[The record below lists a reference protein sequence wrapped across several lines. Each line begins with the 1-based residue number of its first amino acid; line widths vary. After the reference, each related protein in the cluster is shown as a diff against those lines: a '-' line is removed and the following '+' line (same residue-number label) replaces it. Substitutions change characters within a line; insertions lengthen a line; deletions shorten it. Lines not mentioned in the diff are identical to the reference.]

1 MNINDVLEELYF
13 RVRTT
18 DTISWPFIFET
29 NGSLHIAVVS
39 YLETKQQPFEIYGI
53 SRFISYNNNTVNVQ
67 NCKQFKK
74 RNRIIIDNP
83 KELVSKEELLQ
94 LEKAYFATLE
104 ALANNFHSE
113 NRQQYIDKFKE
124 AFRDVVPVEYYELY
138 RRACPEF
145 MNMLNL

>member
-39 YLETKQQPFEIYGI
+39 YLETKHQPFEIYGI

-104 ALANNFHSE
+104 ALIILFLLSPGWTE
-113 NRQQYIDKFKE
+113 NPLIFTTAAAALKFSYSIPPTSPPST
-124 AFRDVVPVEYYELY
+124 V
-138 RRACPEF
+138 
-145 MNMLNL
+145 